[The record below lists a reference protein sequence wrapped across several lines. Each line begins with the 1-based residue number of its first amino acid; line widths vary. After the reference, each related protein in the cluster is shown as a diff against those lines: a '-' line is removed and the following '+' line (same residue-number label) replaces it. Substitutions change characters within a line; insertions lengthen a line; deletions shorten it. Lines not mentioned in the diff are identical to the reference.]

1 LEVQDF
7 TSYFWNY
14 QFKSKNTTDW
24 DAVFVGTEPVET
36 EATEPM
42 GEKASLYFEKIVN
55 LCKKKGIELVLVSAP
70 YSIQEE
76 ERARLN
82 TVKEYAEENQ
92 ITYLDYVTNYE
103 EIGIDFNTDFGD
115 SAGHLNSN
123 GIEKLTAAIGTYLR
137 DNYDL
142 PERYYDPYFAYE
154 IPSEDLFC
162 LTEPFVGDGE
172 REFIDTKISLY
183 DDPTYSWTLLSEID
197 TQCDSDEKIYFSC
210 FDETEPYRGLLVR
223 KAEDNQIDVI
233 CGDNYY
239 TKLDLPDKET
249 VPLVVAKEGSQY
261 RIYLEDTLAA
271 TVESSCD
278 AYNGTLTIGSQWL
291 SDNTIGKLS
300 KVNIN
305 ALEVREG
312 AMEEEEI
319 LTWMES
325 HQYIPTREEV
335 EESLKK
341 QDTGKINYVLSDSF
355 TGDGVSSAINTG
367 IQLYSNPEQDWTLCT
382 ELGGTDEADGV
393 YLSCF
398 SEDPENYRGLL
409 IRKSD
414 DMLQILLA
422 NGQILQQKLLDS
434 SDIKIVIRKKKNT
447 YWVYTDGKLLGK
459 IKGTCDPYL
468 GQLYVGCELDEDY
481 NPYRYSTLT
490 IKQLEIRKG
499 AISEKEA
506 MAW

>member
-1 LEVQDF
+1 
-7 TSYFWNY
+7 
-14 QFKSKNTTDW
+14 
-24 DAVFVGTEPVET
+24 
-36 EATEPM
+36 
-42 GEKASLYFEKIVN
+42 
-55 LCKKKGIELVLVSAP
+55 
-70 YSIQEE
+70 
-76 ERARLN
+76 
-82 TVKEYAEENQ
+82 
-92 ITYLDYVTNYE
+92 
-103 EIGIDFNTDFGD
+103 
-115 SAGHLNSN
+115 
-123 GIEKLTAAIGTYLR
+123 
-137 DNYDL
+137 
-142 PERYYDPYFAYE
+142 
-154 IPSEDLFC
+154 
-162 LTEPFVGDGE
+162 
-172 REFIDTKISLY
+172 
-183 DDPTYSWTLLSEID
+183 
-197 TQCDSDEKIYFSC
+197 
-210 FDETEPYRGLLVR
+210 
-223 KAEDNQIDVI
+223 
-233 CGDNYY
+233 
-239 TKLDLPDKET
+239 
-249 VPLVVAKEGSQY
+249 
-261 RIYLEDTLAA
+261 
-271 TVESSCD
+271 
-278 AYNGTLTIGSQWL
+278 
-291 SDNTIGKLS
+291 
-300 KVNIN
+300 
-305 ALEVREG
+305 
-312 AMEEEEI
+312 MEEEEI

-367 IQLYSNPEQDWTLCT
+367 IQLYSDPEQDWTLCT
-382 ELGGTDEADGV
+382 ELGGTDETDGV